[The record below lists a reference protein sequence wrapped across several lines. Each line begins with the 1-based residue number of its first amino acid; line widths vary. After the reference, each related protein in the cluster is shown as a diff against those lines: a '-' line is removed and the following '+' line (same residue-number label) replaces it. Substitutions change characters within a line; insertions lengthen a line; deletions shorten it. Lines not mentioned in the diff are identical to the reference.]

1 MTRSAIRA
9 NAASIVNANAPLIA
23 RRIVQTDTDGL
34 GQEGHQLPC
43 GSQNERKTNERRPVP
58 PDDENDR
65 GDSKRGSQQRRCTEA
80 GAARPRI
87 RKKAASPTY
96 RAS

>member
-43 GSQNERKTNERRPVP
+43 GSQNER
-58 PDDENDR
+58 
-65 GDSKRGSQQRRCTEA
+65 
-80 GAARPRI
+80 
-87 RKKAASPTY
+87 
-96 RAS
+96 